1 VPIRIDTLYGIVSR
15 RFRPRRFAQ
24 FLATFRISSTTSI
37 LDIGGE
43 SAFWDGQPFR
53 DQITLLNIRGE
64 NTDMRHVEGDAR
76 WLPFPDQSFDIAF
89 SNSVIEHLGMWEHQQ
104 AFAFEARRVGKKL
117 WVQTPARSFPVE
129 PHLLTPFIH
138 WLPRRLQLPLL
149 RHFTVWG
156 LVTRASV
163 ESARSLAAEL
173 RLLNGREMKLLF
185 PDCEIRRERVAGLT
199 KSFIAV
205 RLA

>member
-1 VPIRIDTLYGIVSR
+1 
-15 RFRPRRFAQ
+15 
-24 FLATFRISSTTSI
+24 
-37 LDIGGE
+37 
-43 SAFWDGQPFR
+43 
-53 DQITLLNIRGE
+53 
-64 NTDMRHVEGDAR
+64 M
-76 WLPFPDQSFDIAF
+76 
-89 SNSVIEHLGMWEHQQ
+89 
-104 AFAFEARRVGKKL
+104 
-117 WVQTPARSFPVE
+117 QTPARSFPVE